1 MIKAKKK
8 FGQNFLSDQ
17 SVVKEILNYL
27 KPLGQDKVLEIGP
40 GMGAI
45 TIPLLSELNHISV
58 IEIDPDM
65 INYLQKKIPES
76 KINFINRDVLSINN
90 KELKVYERII
100 GNLPYYIS
108 TEILI
113 KMIDIVDS
121 LNDIHFMFQ
130 KEVAERIT
138 AKPKSKNF
146 GRLSVLIQYFFEAEI
161 LFDISANSFSPPPK
175 IQSSFIKLIPKK
187 KEGLKFKN
195 FNNFKKVIKT
205 AFQFK
210 RKTLKNN
217 FKDILGEDNFNS
229 IGINSQ
235 KRAEMLSIDDFVNI
249 ENYIYDHKIII

>member
-1 MIKAKKK
+1 
-8 FGQNFLSDQ
+8 
-17 SVVKEILNYL
+17 
-27 KPLGQDKVLEIGP
+27 
-40 GMGAI
+40 
-45 TIPLLSELNHISV
+45 
-58 IEIDPDM
+58 M

-90 KELKVYERII
+90 KELEVYERII

-217 FKDILGEDNFNS
+217 FKDILGEDNINS

>member
-45 TIPLLSELNHISV
+45 TMPLLNELNHISV

-76 KINFINRDVLSINN
+76 KINIINRDVLSINN
-90 KELKVYERII
+90 KELEVYERVI

-175 IQSSFIKLIPKK
+175 IQSSFIKLMPRK

-205 AFQFK
+205 AFRFK

-217 FKDILGEDNFNS
+217 FKDILDEDNFNS
-229 IGINSQ
+229 IGINFQ